1 MSVTLLGVSLALTVG
16 VWVCQKV
23 NPEWDYLYGTAFF
36 ALLPAGV
43 LAEDGVWMAVGGYS
57 LGMTFLILFTL
68 IAFGME
74 RVLSGEWQKPA
85 V

>member
-1 MSVTLLGVSLALTVG
+1 MNVLLIPLLLTLG
-16 VWVCQKV
+16 VWVCHRL
-23 NPEWDYLYGTAFF
+23 NPGWDYLYGTAFF

-43 LAEDGVWMAVGGYS
+43 LAEDGLMAAVGGYS
-57 LGMTFLILFTL
+57 LGMGFLILFTL

-74 RVLSGEWQKPA
+74 RAMSGKWQKPQ